1 MHICLI
7 AFMFAPLVGGSEVQA
22 EKQARELQALGHD
35 VMVIT
40 LRHNKQW
47 EKEEE
52 LDGLPIIRVG
62 GIYNREGWLRIGRL
76 GHLPIDFLF
85 FLTLWR
91 LRHQYDVLHSLQLS
105 PLAAVGALIGKI
117 LHKPVIVNIPSTGPG
132 KKQQESDAVLM
143 ADTLTNVDFLKID
156 FKDVVVG
163 DIAYLHRSAVGGRAI
178 VRFLRKSDAFYQVL
192 SNRSRPYLT
201 SHGFREEQVV
211 LIPNGVD
218 SEKFRPDPQRRPS
231 PATPQRDIVCVA
243 RLQYPKGVDILL
255 HAWGR
260 MMREPVGWRA
270 ELKPRLLLIGE
281 GPLQPQLERIVAALG
296 IQDSVQFLGL
306 RRDVVDLLQQA
317 WGFVLPSRWEGMPN
331 ALLEA
336 MSCGLPCVAT
346 RVSGSEDIIV
356 DSINGLLVQ
365 PEQPEELAQALR
377 RIIEDNELV
386 QRLATEA
393 RATMLRDYQLST
405 IIARCVELY
414 RKVLKDKG
422 NPQPSLLESS
432 LGQEQPAAFML
443 ERGSER

>member
-1 MHICLI
+1 MRICLI

-40 LRHNKQW
+40 LRHHKQW
-47 EKEEE
+47 KKEEE
-52 LDGLPIIRVG
+52 LDSLPVIRVG

-85 FLTLWR
+85 FLALWR
-91 LRHQYDVLHSLQLS
+91 LRHRYDVLHSLQLS
-105 PLAAVGALIGKI
+105 PLAAVAALIGKL

-132 KKQQESDAVLM
+132 KKQQASDAVLM
-143 ADTLTNVDFLKID
+143 ADTLRDVDFLKID

-192 SNRSRPYLT
+192 SSRSRPYLT

-231 PATPQRDIVCVA
+231 PAHPERDIVCVA

-260 MMREPVGWRA
+260 MMREPDAWRA
-270 ELKPRLLLIGE
+270 GLKPRLLLIGE
-281 GPLQPQLERIVAALG
+281 GPLQPQLERIAAALE

-336 MSCGLPCVAT
+336 MACGLPCVAT

-356 DSINGLLVQ
+356 DGVNGLLVQ
-365 PEQPEELAQALR
+365 PEQPEELARALR
-377 RIIEDNELV
+377 RIIADNELA
-386 QRLATEA
+386 QRLAAEA
-393 RATMLRDYQLST
+393 RVTILRDYQLSA
-405 IIARCVELY
+405 IIASCVDLY
-414 RKVLKDKG
+414 RKVLKG
-422 NPQPSLLESS
+422 NNISQPSLTES
-432 LGQEQPAAFML
+432 A
-443 ERGSER
+443 SERKQPEAVLPGGER

>member
-1 MHICLI
+1 MRICLI

-47 EKEEE
+47 KKEEE
-52 LDGLPIIRVG
+52 LDGLPVIRVG

-85 FLTLWR
+85 LLSLWR
-91 LRHQYDVLHSLQLS
+91 LRHHYDVLHSLQLS
-105 PLAAVGALIGKI
+105 PLAAVAALIGKL

-132 KKQQESDAVLM
+132 KKQQASDAVLM
-143 ADTLTNVDFLKID
+143 ADTLTDADFLKID

-192 SNRSRPYLT
+192 SSRSRPYLT

-218 SEKFRPDPQRRPS
+218 SEKFRPDAQGRPS
-231 PATPQRDIVCVA
+231 PARPERDIVCVA

-260 MMREPVGWRA
+260 MMREPDAWRA

-281 GPLQPQLERIVAALG
+281 GPLQPQLERIAAALD

-306 RRDVVDLLQQA
+306 RRDVVELLQQA

-356 DSINGLLVQ
+356 DGVNGLLVQ
-365 PEQPEELAQALR
+365 PEQPEELARALR
-377 RIIEDNELV
+377 RIIEDNQLA

-393 RATMLRDYQLST
+393 RVTMLRDYQLSA
-405 IIARCVELY
+405 IIASCVELY
-414 RKVLKDKG
+414 RKVLKKEDAS
-422 NPQPSLLESS
+422 QPSLAESVP
-432 LGQEQPAAFML
+432 GWEQPEAVL
-443 ERGSER
+443 PGGER